1 MDSSPKG
8 ILSSR
13 IEILLGA
20 EAAESIAEYVSET
33 FQVCYADFC
42 DSYFPYHLQTNLSP
56 FKRFTSMLHHL
67 PLSPLRSNHHTS

>member
-1 MDSSPKG
+1 MDASPKG

-33 FQVCYADFC
+33 FKVCSFDYC
-42 DSYFPYHLQTNLSP
+42 DSWLPYH
-56 FKRFTSMLHHL
+56 FKTSLL
-67 PLSPLRSNHHTS
+67 TC